1 MKFPVNFL
9 GCEASGSAGWT
20 RILFTD
26 YRSAG
31 IGRATASLQVK
42 NGLNKLQMWHLKI
55 QWPGYRQ
62 PAQLGGQI
70 PEGFKRFRLDTSAEI
85 HDAFVA
91 LLSTLARD
99 S

>member
-1 MKFPVNFL
+1 M
-9 GCEASGSAGWT
+9 
-20 RILFTD
+20 FTD

-31 IGRATASLQVK
+31 IGRAAASLQVRD
-42 NGLNKLQMWHLKI
+42 GLNKLQVWHLKI
-55 QWPGYRQ
+55 QWPGYSDALQKRQ